1 MTKLSR
7 VLWTISVI
15 FIVIALITLSLGIVA
30 VGITIAVILNLYRL
44 ITFKKRSMTKRS
56 KMNGFNKQGY
66 SYVDVHDVTPSES
79 IKQLTE
85 EKAERK

>member
-7 VLWTISVI
+7 VLWTLSVI

-44 ITFKKRSMTKRS
+44 ITFKKRS